1 MAFITFMRST
11 LGRAARIGVGLVLML
26 FGINQVGGTLGLL
39 LAAVGIVPIVAGVF
53 NFCLAAPL
61 FGFDINGRPRAG
73 GAR

>member
-1 MAFITFMRST
+1 MKSPV
-11 LGRAARIGVGLVLML
+11 GRAGRIGLGLVLMVL
-26 FGINQVGGTLGLL
+26 GLNQIGGTLGLL
-39 LAAVGIVPIVAGVF
+39 LAAVGVVPIVAGVF

>member
-1 MAFITFMRST
+1 MRIVSFLRSPT
-11 LGRAARIGVGLVLML
+11 GRGLRIA
-26 FGINQVGGTLGLL
+26 LGLL
-39 LAAVGIVPIVAGVF
+39 LVFAGVNMIGGTAGLLVAAIGVVPVVAGVF

>member
-1 MAFITFMRST
+1 MSFISFMKSPT
-11 LGRAARIGVGLVLML
+11 GRGLRIVVGVLLML
-26 FGINQVGGTLGLL
+26 LGVNQIGGTLGLL
-39 LAAVGIVPIVAGVF
+39 VAAVGLVPIAAGVF